1 MDGKGVRSRK
11 MLRFTALRRDT
22 YLTVLAETGNKR
34 AAAEAIGF
42 RRNRMDG
49 IRKRDPA
56 FAADCAAALAT
67 ATERLN
73 GGDGQFDGVDDPE
86 FQTLR
91 RCRNGR
97 VQIIAVGP
105 GRWSKRVE
113 DRFLAILGR
122 CGNVEASARAV
133 GFAGTDIFRRRRQ
146 WPGFARR
153 LAEALDEAD
162 VRLEFRLACYGN
174 TVPPDG
180 EDAPADCPEVP
191 FDPEFALKYLKWRQ
205 EKKAGRG
212 RRGRIAT
219 PPSIEAVTEKI
230 IRKVEAIKRHR
241 ARYGSPP
248 VAKDREGDGQQGR

>member
-1 MDGKGVRSRK
+1 MDGTGVRGRK
-11 MLRFTALRRDT
+11 GLRFTALRRET
-22 YLTVLAETGNKR
+22 YLQVLAETGNKR

-56 FAADCAAALAT
+56 FAAACVAALAT
-67 ATERLN
+67 ATERLED
-73 GGDGQFDGVDDPE
+73 GDGQFDGVDDPE

-91 RCRNGR
+91 RCRYGR

-113 DRFLAILGR
+113 DRFLAVLGQ

-153 LAEALDEAD
+153 MDEALEEAD
-162 VRLEFRLACYGN
+162 VRLEFRLACHGN
-174 TVPPDG
+174 IVPTDG
-180 EDAPADCPEVP
+180 GNAPVDCPEVP
-191 FDPEFALKYLKWRQ
+191 FDPEFALRYLKWRQ

-212 RRGRIAT
+212 RRGRVPE

-241 ARYGSPP
+241 ARGGLPP
-248 VAKDREGDGQQGR
+248 VAGAREGEA

>member
-1 MDGKGVRSRK
+1 MDGTGVRSRK
-11 MLRFTALRRDT
+11 ISRFTALRRET
-22 YLTVLAETGNKR
+22 YLEVLAETGNKR

-49 IRKRDPA
+49 IRRRDPA
-56 FAADCAAALAT
+56 FAVECDAALAAADT
-67 ATERLN
+67 RLK
-73 GGDGQFDGVDDPE
+73 GAEWQFEDVIDPE

-91 RCRNGR
+91 QCHNGR

-113 DRFLAILGR
+113 DRFLAILGQ

-153 LAEALDEAD
+153 MDEALEEAE
-162 VRLEFRLACYGN
+162 VRLEFRLACHGN
-174 TVPPDG
+174 VVPPDG
-180 EDAPADCPEVP
+180 EAIPVDCPQVP
-191 FDPEFALKYLKWRQ
+191 FDPDFALRYLKWRQ

-212 RRGRIAT
+212 RRGRVPE

-230 IRKVEAIKRHR
+230 VQRVEAIKRHR
-241 ARYGSPP
+241 ERGGLAPAP
-248 VAKDREGDGQQGR
+248 TPDKQEGEA